1 MVRCIRLG
9 IVRNACLWR
18 ASLHACAAQRKA
30 RRVKSRNHTSA
41 RHLPFICNNCQTK
54 LSTMFSLKGK
64 NAAITGAGGAIGTQI
79 AISFAEAGASTIL
92 LSDISKEALDR
103 LQKLLDSKP
112 SCSATCFLYQ
122 VCDVSIDEQV
132 AELVAKLDEH
142 GGLDIMVNNA
152 GVFPTDLDGDAVTVT
167 ARAWELTHS
176 INVLGTW
183 LGCKHAIL
191 SMRRFRKQSGSVINL
206 SSVAGLIGSATSQL
220 AYTASK
226 GAVIAMTR
234 ELGIVH
240 AREGFRFNSLCPG
253 PLDSPML
260 QDFLEGEDDSKGS
273 SATVSEPA
281 KGQTSRRL
289 RREVHLPQGRWGAP
303 LEVAGAAVFLASDAS
318 SFVNSTE
325 LVVDGG
331 LTKAFVTPEGEPHHS
346 ILSKPR
352 PGTNSNL

>member
-1 MVRCIRLG
+1 
-9 IVRNACLWR
+9 
-18 ASLHACAAQRKA
+18 
-30 RRVKSRNHTSA
+30 
-41 RHLPFICNNCQTK
+41 
-54 LSTMFSLKGK
+54 MFSLKGK

-167 ARAWELTHS
+167 ARAWELTHN